1 LRRLDVSA
9 FSRRA
14 FLNAS
19 LLLLGANRASA
30 TPAGQAAPAGGL
42 RGRAVINSC
51 GGFDLPGDLAHGAAG
66 QSEARMLAPGKVRDA
81 LAANMIAV
89 NQTLGYVFGDDEPFE
104 QTVREIGVWDELIR
118 RSPQLIKVHDAQDI
132 KRAGRERRLGIIYGF
147 QNAAMLGDRVDRVD
161 LFADLGVRIVQLT
174 YNNEN
179 RLGRGALVPGTSG
192 LTSFGREVVQ
202 RLNARRV
209 VVDLSHSS
217 EQVCLD
223 AARASTRPIAVSHTG
238 CRALA
243 EHPRNVSDEA
253 LRLVA
258 SKGGYVGI
266 YFMPYLSPGRN
277 PSSADLIA
285 HVEHAVTVCGEDH
298 VGIGTD
304 GGASSIDVKAFQI
317 ENAKDH
323 ARRTAAGIAAPGE
336 SADLLPFIPELSGPD
351 QFRTLSK
358 LLAARGHGSS
368 RIDKILAGN
377 FLRFVR
383 DVWGNP
389 SRGA

>member
-1 LRRLDVSA
+1 MNS

-19 LLLLGANRASA
+19 LLLLGGTRASA
-30 TPAGQAAPAGGL
+30 TLAAQTTLAAGR

-51 GGFDLPGDLAHGAAG
+51 GGFDLPGDLVQGAAG
-66 QSEARMLAPGKVRDA
+66 QSSARILDPGKIRDA
-81 LAANMIAV
+81 LASDMIAV

-104 QTVREIGVWDELIR
+104 QTVRDIGVWDELIR
-118 RSPQLIKVHDAQDI
+118 RSPQLIKVYGAQDI
-132 KRAGRERRLGIIYGF
+132 ERAGREQRLGIIFGF
-147 QNAAMLGDRVDRVD
+147 QNAAMLGDRVDRID

-174 YNNEN
+174 YNDEN
-179 RLGRGALVPGTSG
+179 RLARGALVPGTSG
-192 LTSFGREVVQ
+192 LTSFGREVVGK
-202 RLNARRV
+202 LNARRV
-209 VVDLSHSS
+209 IVDLSHSA

-223 AARASTRPIAVSHTG
+223 AARVSTRPLAISHTG

-253 LRLVA
+253 MRLVA
-258 SKGGYVGI
+258 SRGGYVGI
-266 YFMPYLSPGRN
+266 FFMPYLSPGRN
-277 PSSADLIA
+277 PSAHDLVE
-285 HVEHAVTVCGEDH
+285 HVEHAIKVCGEDH

-304 GGASSIDVKAFQI
+304 GGTSPIDVKAFQI
-317 ENAKDH
+317 ENAKDY

-336 SADLLPFIPELSGPD
+336 SPDVLPFIPELSGPN
-351 QFRTLSK
+351 QFRTLST

-368 RIDKILAGN
+368 RIDKILGGN
-377 FLRFVR
+377 FLRFAR
-383 DVWGNP
+383 EVWGNS